1 MGEKETEEMSIA
13 ELQKQIEE
21 TDKKIRD
28 CREAQQKV
36 EYVRGITQPK
46 KTNWW
51 FSYRALKNNEELRN
65 VKREEVFEGEM
76 ADALK
81 QKVEET
87 GRRIEEG
94 MDKTENLL
102 SALKGQIENLK
113 RKIQELEAQK
123 SRLKQELAR
132 EIELERARAREAQ
145 ESAGRRE

>member
-1 MGEKETEEMSIA
+1 MSIA
-13 ELQKQIEE
+13 DLQQQIED

-65 VKREEVFEGEM
+65 VKQQEVFEGEM

-81 QKVEET
+81 QKVAET
-87 GRRIEEG
+87 GQKIEEG
-94 MDKTENLL
+94 MNKADNLL
-102 SALKGQIENLK
+102 TALKGQIENLN

-123 SRLKQELAR
+123 SRLQQELAR

-145 ESAGRRE
+145 ESTGRRE